1 MRFFHNLKLQYK
13 VILMAVIPVII
24 MCMVAFI
31 ISDTVIKEKLLD
43 DAKQELSATAKAVL
57 AAYDQN
63 TGDYFEN
70 AAGDLWK
77 GSYNVSLSSS
87 FIDDIQEKTG
97 VAITFFYGDKRLV
110 TSLKDKDGNRIVGSK
125 AGEFLVKN
133 VLEDGND
140 VFTNRVLVEDEF
152 YFGYYIPVHQNNS
165 DEIIGMIFAGMPVKQ
180 ITKSMNLITMVFTIA
195 IILILLLTVVICT
208 LVARSIAMNIRMSM
222 NAVQQVSEGNLKV
235 SIQEEALSR
244 KDEVG
249 ALSNST
255 KRLIDSLSQ
264 MMGLISG
271 NTMTLNASSQEM
283 NAVAGQA
290 SNAMESINSDL
301 RHVLDGAAKQTDNAK
316 NVRQNIDN
324 INAHIEKTLVEADK
338 LSDATKQMQDAG
350 YSVEEALHR
359 LNESNKGVLTEVEN
373 IQHQTMQ
380 TNESVEK
387 ILKAVTLISD
397 IADQTNLLS
406 LNASIEA
413 ARAGEAG
420 RGFAVVAEEIS
431 KLASQSNEASEE
443 ISNIVALLSDNS
455 NLTVQTMNAVQN
467 AISAQTKNVSDTA
480 EIFSQVQDHISH
492 VATGVEV
499 IRESTTKL
507 VDETDA
513 IAHDIK
519 NLNDIAQSNEN
530 TVKGTIQSSDEVLH
544 TVNTVTDMSVEVSSS
559 ANDMAGVVSY
569 FNM

>member
-97 VAITFFYGDKRLV
+97 VEITFFYGDERLV
-110 TSLKDKDGNRIVGSK
+110 TSLKDKDGNRIVGSR

-140 VFTNRVLVEDEF
+140 VFTNRVLVEDEY

-222 NAVQQVSEGNLKV
+222 NAVQQVSEGNLRV
-235 SIQEEALSR
+235 SIQEEALCR

-249 ALSNST
+249 DLSNST

-301 RHVLDGAAKQTDNAK
+301 HHVLDGAAKQADNAK

-338 LSDATKQMQDAG
+338 LSGATKQMQDAG
-350 YSVEEALHR
+350 YSVDEALHR
-359 LNESNKGVLTEVEN
+359 LNESNKGVLNEVEN
-373 IQHQTMQ
+373 IQYQTMQ

-431 KLASQSNEASEE
+431 KLASQSNEASED

-480 EIFSQVQDHISH
+480 EIFSRVQDHIRH

>member
-87 FIDDIQEKTG
+87 FIDDIQKKTG

-140 VFTNRVLVEDEF
+140 VFTNRVLVEDEY

-350 YSVEEALHR
+350 YSVEEALHS

-373 IQHQTMQ
+373 SQHQTMQ

>member
-87 FIDDIQEKTG
+87 FIDDIQKKTG

-338 LSDATKQMQDAG
+338 LSDSTKQMQDAG

>member
-97 VAITFFYGDKRLV
+97 VEITFFYGDERLV
-110 TSLKDKDGNRIVGSK
+110 TSLKDKDGNRIVGSR

-140 VFTNRVLVEDEF
+140 VFTNRVLVEDEY

-180 ITKSMNLITMVFTIA
+180 ITKSMNLITMVFAIA
-195 IILILLLTVVICT
+195 IVLILLLTVVICT

-222 NAVQQVSEGNLKV
+222 NAVQQVSEGNLRV
-235 SIQEEALSR
+235 SIQEEALCR

-249 ALSNST
+249 DLSNST

-301 RHVLDGAAKQTDNAK
+301 HHVLDGAAKQADNAK

-338 LSDATKQMQDAG
+338 LSGATKQMQDAG
-350 YSVEEALHR
+350 YSVDEALHR
-359 LNESNKGVLTEVEN
+359 LNESNKGVLNEVEN
-373 IQHQTMQ
+373 IQYQTMQ

-431 KLASQSNEASEE
+431 KLASQSNEASED

-480 EIFSQVQDHISH
+480 EIFSRVQDHIRH